1 MSDVVCDATGF
12 LCAPMEVVRDAV
24 GQYVS
29 GGYDLDAMRQ
39 IVAFA
44 LSVLVE
50 RTLTAQ
56 LTNSPYVRLDS
67 CSLTLEQA
75 WARIYGLKTLPLL

>member
-29 GGYDLDAMRQ
+29 SGYDLDAMRQ
-39 IVAFA
+39 VVAFVV
-44 LSVLVE
+44 SVLVE

-56 LTNSPYVRLDS
+56 LTNSPCVRIDG

-75 WARIYGLKTLPLL
+75 WARIHGLKTLPLL